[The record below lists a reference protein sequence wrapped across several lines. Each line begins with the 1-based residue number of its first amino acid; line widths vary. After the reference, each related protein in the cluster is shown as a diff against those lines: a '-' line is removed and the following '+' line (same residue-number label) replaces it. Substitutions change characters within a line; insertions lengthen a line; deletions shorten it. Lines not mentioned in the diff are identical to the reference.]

1 MMPSSS
7 SKAVTPVGPGHYST
21 STAGLGCADGSCS
34 AAPYAVTAS
43 IPAARGR
50 PGATESA
57 AGLAAFS
64 AGGNLTGAEGGRLVG
79 SV

>member
-7 SKAVTPVGPGHYST
+7 SKAVTPVGPAHYST
-21 STAGLGCADGSCS
+21 LTAGLGCADGSCS

-43 IPAARGR
+43 IP
-50 PGATESA
+50 GATESA
-57 AGLAAFS
+57 TGLAAFS
-64 AGGNLTGAEGGRLVG
+64 TGSKLIGAEGGRLVG

>member
-21 STAGLGCADGSCS
+21 SAASLGCAGGNCLV
-34 AAPYAVTAS
+34 APYAVTAS
-43 IPAARGR
+43 I

-64 AGGNLTGAEGGRLVG
+64 AGSKLIGAEGERPVG

>member
-21 STAGLGCADGSCS
+21 SAAGLGCADGSCL

-43 IPAARGR
+43 IPAARG
-50 PGATESA
+50 
-57 AGLAAFS
+57 
-64 AGGNLTGAEGGRLVG
+64 
-79 SV
+79 